1 MIRTY
6 DLNQGSPACTE
17 YRQGAPLPEEGW
29 INLVNPSPE
38 ECSLVHERLDI
49 PLEHLRAALDHNER
63 PRLEYASGILLII
76 ARTPLVKE
84 GEKRINAFS
93 TSPIALIFRGGLL
106 VTVCLTDMAE
116 VILGRKLQGG
126 NAYPAERLMLNF
138 LMRISTTF
146 IQELQLMDDNVSDI
160 ERSLHQSMQNR
171 ELIRMLHIEKALIY
185 FLTALKGNQAVL
197 EKLKSS
203 AYSIS
208 CEENRSLLDDV
219 LIENKQATDMAEI
232 YTQIIGSLGD
242 TFGAIVS
249 NNLNKVMKVLT
260 SLTIVFM
267 VPSIIGSLYGMNV
280 DLPMQEKPY
289 AFVALCFLCLG
300 ISFALFYVLKKKDW
314 M

>member
-17 YRQGAPLPEEGW
+17 FKQGSPLPEEGW
-29 INLVNPSPE
+29 INLINPSPE
-38 ECSLVHERLDI
+38 ECSFVHESLGI
-49 PLEHLRAALDHNER
+49 PLEHLRAALDYNER

-76 ARTPLVKE
+76 ARAPRVKE
-84 GEKRINAFS
+84 SENGVNSFS
-93 TSPIALIFRGGLL
+93 TSPIAVILRGGLI
-106 VTVCLTDMAE
+106 VTICLTDMAE
-116 VILGRKLQGG
+116 VILGHKLQGG

-146 IQELQLMDDNVSDI
+146 IRELQLMDKNVSDI
-160 ERSLHQSMQNR
+160 ELSLRKSMQNK

-203 AYSIS
+203 SYPLCSK
-208 CEENRSLLDDV
+208 EDRNLLDDV
-219 LIENKQATDMAEI
+219 MIENKQATDMAEI

-280 DLPMQEKPY
+280 ELPLQGNPY
-289 AFVALCFLCLG
+289 AFIALCLLCLG
-300 ISFALFYVLKKKDW
+300 ISFVLFYILRKKDW